1 MAQHDE
7 QIEPLSDTILPDA
20 QIEQLVGV
28 GQSLIEQAGVFLTTM
43 FRTWNL
49 YQIAIAVGLFAVAH
63 VLRVIFGLRI
73 RSWMAARDYWPKG
86 RMRILVAIHQ
96 RLRPICFFILI
107 WFAVGLSL

>member
-7 QIEPLSDTILPDA
+7 QIEPLSDTILPEA

-63 VLRVIFGLRI
+63 VLRVIFGPRI
-73 RSWMAARDYWPKG
+73 RSWMAARDNWPKW
-86 RMRILVAIHQ
+86 RM
-96 RLRPICFFILI
+96 LRRKAWTAC
-107 WFAVGLSL
+107 

>member
-49 YQIAIAVGLFAVAH
+49 YQIAIAVGLFAEN
-63 VLRVIFGLRI
+63 
-73 RSWMAARDYWPKG
+73 
-86 RMRILVAIHQ
+86 
-96 RLRPICFFILI
+96 
-107 WFAVGLSL
+107 GLSIPFPQREVKMLD